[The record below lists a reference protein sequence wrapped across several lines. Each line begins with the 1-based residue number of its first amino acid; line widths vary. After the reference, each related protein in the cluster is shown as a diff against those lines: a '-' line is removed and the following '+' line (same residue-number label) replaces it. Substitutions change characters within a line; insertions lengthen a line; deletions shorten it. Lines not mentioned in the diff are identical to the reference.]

1 QSRRFAVQ
9 PVLRA
14 HCRAA
19 EIPAGRHVAVRAE
32 CEQLPAHQPLLV
44 GAHQRALG
52 LRQSNRGP
60 ARAHVRARGTARGES
75 RGRRRRQPVSRDRG
89 VPGLRLSRHGRGPEA
104 VRADLGQRLRSG
116 HRPAAHPGRGPAA
129 AARIEAPGGSVRRP
143 LRACLHRGQG
153 RGVRDLRSGHQL
165 LGAGTSA
172 AESVAVPPW
181 LRYKAD
187 TGQDKGKR
195 LKFMVRRTAVLWLGA
210 VLSLSACGGHKGASG
225 EGAGAKVLNLYIWSD
240 YLAANTL
247 SDFEKQTGIKVNVA
261 YFDTNETLETKLLAG
276 SSGYDIV
283 VPTAS
288 YFERQIK
295 AGVYLPLDK
304 SKLPNLKNMDPQLM
318 AKVALH
324 DPGNAHGIIYMW
336 GTNGIGYNE
345 KMIKALMPD
354 APLDSWR
361 MVFDPAVASK
371 VAKCGISVLDSPAEM
386 MRAVYSYLGK
396 DPNSQSPDD
405 LVQAEAVLTKIRP
418 YIRNINSSEYIEAL
432 ANGDLCLAVGYNG
445 DVMQARDRARDA
457 NKGVDIKYVVPKEGS
472 ILWFDMLAIPKDAPH
487 PDSALAFMNYIMTPQ
502 VIADISNFKRYANGN
517 LASQPLVLPAVK
529 DDPEIYPPPEIRR
542 KLAVQLADSADQTR
556 AITRVWQ
563 KFKTGQ

>member
-1 QSRRFAVQ
+1 MF
-9 PVLRA
+9 
-14 HCRAA
+14 
-19 EIPAGRHVAVRAE
+19 
-32 CEQLPAHQPLLV
+32 
-44 GAHQRALG
+44 
-52 LRQSNRGP
+52 
-60 ARAHVRARGTARGES
+60 
-75 RGRRRRQPVSRDRG
+75 
-89 VPGLRLSRHGRGPEA
+89 
-104 VRADLGQRLRSG
+104 
-116 HRPAAHPGRGPAA
+116 
-129 AARIEAPGGSVRRP
+129 SVRRP
-143 LRACLHRGQG
+143 AILILGCVLAL
-153 RGVRDLRSGHQL
+153 SGCGDRKSDSAAGAAADK
-165 LGAGTSA
+165 GAG
-172 AESVAVPPW
+172 
-181 LRYKAD
+181 
-187 TGQDKGKR
+187 
-195 LKFMVRRTAVLWLGA
+195 
-210 VLSLSACGGHKGASG
+210 
-225 EGAGAKVLNLYIWSD
+225 KVLNLYIWSD

-247 SDFEKQTGIKVNVA
+247 PDFEKQTGIKVHVA

-295 AGVYLPLDK
+295 AGVYLTLDK
-304 SKLPNLKNMDPQLM
+304 SKLPNLRNMDPQLM

-324 DPGNAHGIIYMW
+324 DPGNDHGIIYMW

-345 KMIKALMPD
+345 KMVKELMPD

-386 MRAVYSYLGK
+386 MRAVYNYLGK

-405 LVQAEAVLTKIRP
+405 LVQAEAVLLKIRP

-432 ANGDLCLAVGYNG
+432 ANGDLCVAVGYNG

-457 NKGVDIKYVVPKEGS
+457 NKGIDIKYAVPKEGS
-472 ILWFDMLAIPKDAPH
+472 ILWFDMLAIPKDAPN
-487 PDSALAFMNYIMTPQ
+487 PDSAYAFMNYIMTPQ

-517 LASQPLVLPAVK
+517 AASQPLVSASVK
-529 DDPEIYPPPEIRR
+529 DDPGIYPPPEQRQ